1 VEQQEMERTIP
12 RLLTPVVVM
21 LASQLVCAAE
31 TTESTQ
37 LTANASG
44 SEFTVELTS
53 LIAEVAK
60 TSKKKFLLEPRVPQ
74 RVTVGDLGG
83 SKVTYPI
90 LLMILHNNGLA
101 AATVR
106 GIVNVIP
113 DGLVRQYPLPV
124 IYKSDPS
131 IPDFEWVT
139 RVVPLKHS
147 DGRYAVAIL
156 RPLMQQSGHLAAI
169 EGQNTLLMVD
179 CYANT
184 ERLVELLEAFD
195 KPPVTPSGSQ

>member
-1 VEQQEMERTIP
+1 VEQQDMERSIP
-12 RLLTPVVVM
+12 QLLTLVAFM
-21 LASQLVCAAE
+21 LFTQMVCAAE

-37 LTANASG
+37 DTANDSR
-44 SEFTVELTS
+44 SESTVELTS

-60 TSKKKFLLEPRVPQ
+60 TSKKKFLLEPRVPP

-83 SKVTYPI
+83 SKVTYPV

-101 AATVR
+101 AATVQ

-113 DGLVRQYPLPV
+113 DVLVRQYPLPV

-139 RVVPLKHS
+139 RVVRLRHS
-147 DGRYAVAIL
+147 DAKHAVAVL
-156 RPLMQQSGHLAAI
+156 RPLMQQSGHLVAV
-169 EGQNTLLMVD
+169 EPQNILLMVD

-195 KPPVTPSGSQ
+195 KPPVTPSGSE